1 MRECIDRLERLWE
14 LAGLELVKVRPAPRP
29 AQAQTAGL
37 PRLNALARRVHE
49 VTGSVPRT
57 WPVSTGG
64 YEASVQAGDYWHYAV
79 GRTEEEALERLVELV
94 EGGGE

>member
-1 MRECIDRLERLWE
+1 M
-14 LAGLELVKVRPAPRP
+14 
-29 AQAQTAGL
+29 TTL
-37 PRLNALARRVHE
+37 PRLSALARRVQE

-64 YEASVQAGDYWHYAV
+64 YEASVQYGDRWHYSI

-94 EGGGE
+94 EGKDE